1 MDSMKNLRELI
12 ETRARDLADKVYLL
26 FEDQRL
32 TYGQINRRVNQVAGG
47 LARLGVAKGDRVAL
61 FVKNCPEFIYIW
73 WAILKLGAVMVPVNL
88 RLTAGE
94 AAYILNHCQAGT
106 VVMGDDSLALLPELK
121 QTCAG
126 VRNWLSVNKRA
137 DIGLEA
143 VEEFYDLSGELK
155 AVDIEFDD
163 DAAILYTSG
172 TTGFPKGVVHSH
184 GNYLMTAAS
193 FARTCGL
200 KESDRL
206 LTANPL
212 FHVNAQFYSCMGTLW
227 KGATFVLAEKF
238 SASRMWDWTRQY
250 QVNKVVMLLALTTI
264 LFNRPPQPDDADNP
278 VELVVAG
285 GAPKGHYRDF
295 ETRFGVH
302 LQTLYSLSE
311 ATLAL
316 MGVLEEDVV
325 DGAVGVPM
333 IPDWPGLKNEVRI
346 VDENDRELPPGE
358 IGEIALRNQA
368 MMKRYYKNP
377 DATDEALK
385 GGWLHTGDRGRMDKR
400 GWIYFL
406 GRGKDVIRKKG
417 ENISAVEV
425 ENVLNQAP
433 GVKEAA
439 VIGVSPAD
447 AAGEE
452 EIMAFVVREPDAGKG
467 WQDLI
472 AHCRENLA
480 DFKVPRFWLAIDEL
494 PKNATN
500 RVVKKLLSD
509 RAEPETTPGT
519 YDGQK
524 DQVA

>member
-1 MDSMKNLRELI
+1 MQNLRELI
-12 ETRARDLADKVYLL
+12 ETRAREFDDKVYLV
-26 FEDQRL
+26 FGDQRL
-32 TYGQINRRVNQVAGG
+32 TYAQIDRRVNQVAAG
-47 LARLGVAKGDRVAL
+47 LQGMGVAKGDRVAL
-61 FVKNCPEFIYIW
+61 FVKNCPEFIHLW

-94 AAYILNHCQAGT
+94 ASYILNHCEAGT
-106 VVMGDDSLALLPELK
+106 VVIGDDSLDLLPELK
-121 QTCAG
+121 QACGG
-126 VRNWLSVNKRA
+126 VRNWISVHKHA
-137 DIGLEA
+137 DSGLETM
-143 VEEFYDLSGELK
+143 EDFYALSAQVK
-155 AVDIEFDD
+155 PVDIKFDD

-184 GNYLMTAAS
+184 GNYLSTAAS

-212 FHVNAQFYSCMGTLW
+212 FHVNAQFYSCLGTLW
-227 KGATFVLAEKF
+227 KGATFILAEKF
-238 SASRMWDWTRQY
+238 SASRMWGWAREY
-250 QVNKVVMLLALTTI
+250 QANKVVMLLALTTI
-264 LFNRPPQPDDADNP
+264 LYNRPPQTDDADNP

-295 ETRFGVH
+295 ETRFGLH

-311 ATLAL
+311 SPLAL
-316 MGVLEEDVV
+316 MGVLEEAVV
-325 DGAVGVPM
+325 DGSVGVPM
-333 IPDWPGLKNEVRI
+333 IPDWPGLGNEVRV
-346 VDENDRELPPGE
+346 VDEKDHELPPGE
-358 IGEIALRNQA
+358 VGEIVLRSQA

-377 DATDEALK
+377 EATSEALK
-385 GGWLHTGDRGRMDKR
+385 GGWLHTGDRGRMDER
-400 GWIYFL
+400 GWVYFL

-433 GVKEAA
+433 GVSEAA
-439 VIGVSPAD
+439 VIGVSPPD

-452 EIMAFVVREPDAGKG
+452 EIMAYVVLTGEAGED
-467 WQDLI
+467 WQAAISYCQD
-472 AHCRENLA
+472 NLA
-480 DFKVPRFWLAIDEL
+480 DFKVPRFWLAVDDL

-509 RAEPETTPGT
+509 REEPETTPGT
-519 YDGQK
+519 YDRQK
-524 DQVA
+524 REVAS